1 MDENIDHTALNSSV
15 NGILYVVA
23 TPIGNMADITF
34 RAIQTLKDVALIA
47 AEDTRHTRRLLTHYA
62 IRNSMISLHEHNE
75 NQRTGTLVQR
85 LRGGESIALVSDAGT
100 PTLSDPGY
108 RLIKEAIAS
117 GIRIV
122 PIPGASAVLA
132 SLCASGLPTD
142 AHVFMGFLPRKEG
155 KRQKILQSLT
165 AEKKTIIFYESP
177 KRIKVLIS
185 DLINTLG
192 DRRGVLSREMTKRHE
207 EFIRGDLSQLLD
219 VLADRPE
226 IKGEC
231 TLVVEGGADQEI
243 PAADALREEIIQG
256 LHRNGIRLS
265 SLVKNIAERYGLPR
279 KQIYDQALKI
289 KSLQDVMERDHV
301 AFKGKKQL

>member
-1 MDENIDHTALNSSV
+1 LNSTV

-47 AEDTRHTRRLLTHYA
+47 AEDTRHTNRLLTHYA

-75 NQRTGTLVQR
+75 NQRTGMLVKR
-85 LRGGESIALVSDAGT
+85 LVSGESIALVSDAGT

-142 AHVFMGFLPRKEG
+142 AYVFMGFLPRKEG
-155 KRQKILQSLT
+155 KRQKILKSL
-165 AEKKTIIFYESP
+165 AGEKKTLIFYESP
-177 KRIKVLIS
+177 RRIKVLIN
-185 DLINTLG
+185 DMIKTLG
-192 DRRGVLSREMTKRHE
+192 NRQGVLSREMTKRHE
-207 EFIRGDLSQLLD
+207 EFVRGTLWEILD
-219 VLADRPE
+219 VLAGRPE

-231 TLVVEGGADQEI
+231 TLVVKGAAGQEI
-243 PAADALREEIIQG
+243 PDVDTLREEIIQG
-256 LHRNGIRLS
+256 LHSDGFRLS
-265 SLVKNIAERYGLPR
+265 SLVKSIADRYGLPK
-279 KQIYDQALKI
+279 KQIYAEALKI
-289 KSLQDVMERDHV
+289 KSLHDVIERDHV
-301 AFKGKKQL
+301 VPKGE

>member
-1 MDENIDHTALNSSV
+1 LNSSV

-34 RAIQTLKDVALIA
+34 RAVQTLKDVALIA
-47 AEDTRHTRRLLTHYA
+47 AEDTRHTKRLLTHYA

-75 NQRTGTLVQR
+75 NQRTGMLVKR
-85 LRGGESIALVSDAGT
+85 LGSGESIALVSDAGT

-142 AHVFMGFLPRKEG
+142 AYVFMGFLPRKEG
-155 KRQKILQSLT
+155 KRQKILKSL
-165 AEKKTIIFYESP
+165 AGEKKTIIFYESP
-177 KRIKVLIS
+177 RRIKVLIN
-185 DLINTLG
+185 DMIKTLG
-192 DRRGVLSREMTKRHE
+192 NRQGVLSREMTKRHE
-207 EFIRGDLSQLLD
+207 EFVRGTLWEILD
-219 VLADRPE
+219 VLAGRPE

-231 TLVVEGGADQEI
+231 TLVVKGAAEQEI
-243 PAADALREEIIQG
+243 PDVDTLREEIVQG
-256 LHRNGIRLS
+256 LHCDGFRLS
-265 SLVKNIAERYGLPR
+265 SLVKSIAERYGLPK
-279 KQIYDQALKI
+279 KQIYAEALKI
-289 KSLQDVMERDHV
+289 KDH
-301 AFKGKKQL
+301 FQKS

>member
-142 AHVFMGFLPRKEG
+142 AYVFMGFLPRKEG

-256 LHRNGIRLS
+256 LHRDGIRLS

>member
-1 MDENIDHTALNSSV
+1 MDENCNHTALNSSV

-34 RAIQTLKDVALIA
+34 RAVQTLKDVALIA
-47 AEDTRHTRRLLTHYA
+47 AEDTRHTKRLLTHYA

-75 NQRTGTLVQR
+75 NQRTGMLVKR
-85 LRGGESIALVSDAGT
+85 LGSGESIALVSDAGT

-142 AHVFMGFLPRKEG
+142 AYVFMGFLPRKEG
-155 KRQKILQSLT
+155 KRQKILKSL
-165 AEKKTIIFYESP
+165 AGEKKTIIFYESP
-177 KRIKVLIS
+177 RRIKVLIN
-185 DLINTLG
+185 DMIKTLG
-192 DRRGVLSREMTKRHE
+192 NRQGVLSREMTKRHE
-207 EFIRGDLSQLLD
+207 EFVRGTLWEILD
-219 VLADRPE
+219 VLAGRPE

-231 TLVVEGGADQEI
+231 TLVVKGAAEQEI
-243 PAADALREEIIQG
+243 PDVDTLREEIVQG
-256 LHRNGIRLS
+256 LHCDGFRLS
-265 SLVKNIAERYGLPR
+265 SLVKSIAERYGLPK
-279 KQIYDQALKI
+279 KQIYAEALKI
-289 KSLQDVMERDHV
+289 KDH
-301 AFKGKKQL
+301 FQKS